1 MRKILDRIT
10 GFFTVSLLSVMVV
23 MAIWQVFTR
32 FILKSPSTTSEEFLR
47 FSLIWLTM
55 VGGAYVYGKNQHLAV
70 VFVARKFPKAAQAV
84 IGLFVEA
91 CVMLFSIVILILGGA
106 NAFKNAIGQ
115 VSPALR
121 LPMEYLYLSLVVGG
135 VLFLIYSLINLY
147 DLIIKKRH
155 MQTPEEK
162 Y

>member
-1 MRKILDRIT
+1 M
-10 GFFTVSLLSVMVV
+10 
-23 MAIWQVFTR
+23 
-32 FILKSPSTTSEEFLR
+32 
-47 FSLIWLTM
+47 
-55 VGGAYVYGKNQHLAV
+55 
-70 VFVARKFPKAAQAV
+70 

-91 CVMLFSIVILILGGA
+91 CVMFFSIVILILGGT

-147 DLIIKKRH
+147 ELIIKKRH
-155 MQTPEEK
+155 KQTPEEK

>member
-1 MRKILDRIT
+1 MRKILDRTTEVFTIT
-10 GFFTVSLLSVMVV
+10 LMSVMVLI
-23 MAIWQVFTR
+23 AIWQVFTR
-32 FILKSPSTTSEEFLR
+32 FVLDSPSTVSEEFLR

-70 VFVARKFPKAAQAV
+70 VFLARKFPQKSQ
-84 IGLFVEA
+84 IFITLFVEA
-91 CVMLFSIVILILGGA
+91 CVMVFSIAILILGGFTA
-106 NAFKNAIGQ
+106 FQNAVGQ

-135 VLFLIYSLINLY
+135 VLFLLYSIINLTE
-147 DLIIKKRH
+147 LIIKKRH
-155 MQTPEEK
+155 KQIPEEK